1 MDHGSFRLSENELDR
16 EKMWKLLLVLV
27 KIISPQGFEDYKKLH
42 ANGDAACSVIMQ
54 DDFVESFVAGAP
66 LIVLNN
72 YLKSNTKQ
80 HQIKKSSLTP
90 RHHQL
95 RHTASIPRE

>member
-1 MDHGSFRLSENELDR
+1 MDHGSFRPSENELLEIMR
-16 EKMWKLLLVLV
+16 KLLLVLV
-27 KIISPQGFEDYKKLH
+27 KLVAPQGFEDYQKLH

-54 DDFVESFVAGAP
+54 DDFIESFVAGAP